1 MGRVYGMVLSL
12 LGVTLMMMLVF
23 TFHLQLQERERV
35 YYEAECFLQDV
46 CREGELGKEDV
57 LMLEERLG
65 KYEVKTCVLRRVGK
79 NVRLREFDADGWN
92 QTLYVGDEV
101 IVSCLRLNPSRF
113 VRFLYATKLGPEGF
127 LVTEIVVKGMVF
139 GEGGY

>member
-12 LGVTLMMMLVF
+12 LGFTLMMLLVF
-23 TFHLQLQERERV
+23 TFHMQIQERGRV

-46 CREGELGKEDV
+46 CRDAVMHREDV
-57 LMLEERLG
+57 LRLKEDLG
-65 KYEVKTCVLRRVGK
+65 EYEVETCVLRRVGK

-92 QTLYVGDEV
+92 QELYVGDEV
-101 IVSCLRLNPSRF
+101 IVSCLRLSPSRL
-113 VRFLYATKLGPEGF
+113 VRFLYATDLGPEGL
-127 LVTEIVVKGMVF
+127 LVTEIVVRGMVF